1 MKRLPFRPE
10 FEEAVRSGQKT
21 VTSRTRR
28 YGSVGDVLDTPFG
41 PVRLV
46 SVVRML
52 LASVVA
58 RLWREE
64 DFGNSGEFVDA
75 WVRLHPRRGYIPE
88 QWVWVHEF
96 VLEPQP

>member
-41 PVRLV
+41 LVRLTG
-46 SVVRML
+46 L
-52 LASVVA
+52 YQA
-58 RLWREE
+58 RLANVRDNFWRREGVASPE
-64 DFGNSGEFVDA
+64 EFVEI
-75 WVRLHPRRGYIPE
+75 WTRLHPHKGFDPD
-88 QWVWVHEF
+88 QFVWVHEF
-96 VLEPQP
+96 VLGPRP